1 MVHAFFM
8 SLREDIKIKMRKLY
22 NIALCVFEKILGL
35 CSLFLKGGCR
45 SKYSLFVKGRQNII
59 KEIEDDMSRADRA
72 RGMIWLHASSLGE
85 FAVARPIIQMLKSRG
100 GCNVVVTFF
109 SPTGYEALK
118 TRREG
123 IDYLYYLPLDTMSNA
138 KRFLDAVRPD
148 KALFI
153 ISEYWFNY
161 LSLLKERNIPTYLIS
176 ALVNDR
182 SPLFRWYGA
191 MYRNAFKAYTHV
203 FVLDAGSERNLK
215 RLGIDNVTVS
225 GDPLFDNAYAIS
237 KTPWNDGIVDSFSRG
252 TDVFVAGSISDD
264 KDLSL
269 MCRLANTHRDTRFI
283 FVPHEICEETLNRI
297 KYKLDGRTLL
307 YSECG
312 AATDFSSVQV
322 LVIDFLGALSRL
334 YRYAR
339 WAYVGGGFT
348 PLLHSVIEATVYGVP
363 VAFGPEIHRKV
374 TPNQLIGLGIGCKVT
389 CFKELDEWFTGLK
402 HDKQRLERIKL
413 TAADYVVRNLNATV
427 QIVETITGA

>member
-1 MVHAFFM
+1 
-8 SLREDIKIKMRKLY
+8 MRKLY
-22 NIALCVFEKILGL
+22 NIAVCAFEKML
-35 CSLFLKGGCR
+35 SLYSMFLKGGCR
-45 SKYSLFVKGRQNII
+45 SKRSLFVKGRQNII
-59 KEIEDDMSRADRA
+59 KEIEDDMLRADRGKA
-72 RGMIWLHASSLGE
+72 TVWIHASSLGE
-85 FAVARPIIQMLKSRG
+85 FAVARPIIRMLKHGG

-118 TRREG
+118 AHHEE
-123 IDYLYYLPLDTMSNA
+123 IDYLYYLPLDTMRNA
-138 KRFLDAVRPD
+138 KRFLDAVCPD

-182 SPLFRWYGA
+182 SPLFKWYGTI
-191 MYRNAFKAYTHV
+191 YRNAFKAYTHV
-203 FVLDAGSERNLK
+203 FVLDAVSERNLR

-237 KTPWNDGIVDSFSRG
+237 RTPWSDDVVDRFSRNA
-252 TDVFVAGSISDD
+252 DVFVAGSISDD

-269 MCRLANTHRDTRFI
+269 VCRLANTHRDTRFI
-283 FVPHEICEETLNRI
+283 LVPHEICEETLNLI
-297 KYKLDGRTLL
+297 KYKLDGHTLL
-307 YSECG
+307 YSECDG
-312 AATDFSSVQV
+312 MTDFSSVQV

-363 VAFGPEIHRKV
+363 VSFGPEIHRKV
-374 TPNQLIGLGIGCKVT
+374 TPNQLIELGIGCKVT
-389 CFKELDEWFTGLK
+389 CFKELDDWFTELK
-402 HDKQRLERIKL
+402 HDKQRLERMKL
-413 TAADYVVRNLNATV
+413 IAADYVSRNINATE
-427 QIVETITGA
+427 QIVETITRA